1 MTSPRDTQATR
12 ADPACDRL
20 LPRRFQRRRRW
31 RQRWSHS
38 LRLRLVTLFVVLA
51 LAMTA
56 VFIGGFRAAFGSTGW
71 RAVAQPLLSDY
82 MGRVV
87 DEIGSPPSVEKAR
100 ELAAR
105 LPISLRI
112 SGPVVNWASDPDDER
127 HRRRDWF
134 TPHVPTAPG
143 EDPWYVRRT
152 ADGHR
157 ITFGWSPRLM
167 QQANDGFDGVMV
179 ALVLGLILLAYGV
192 VHKLL
197 RPLEDIRAG
206 AARFGRGDFSR
217 PIPLRRRDELGE
229 LAQHINTVADDIKRM
244 LDAKRALLLAVS
256 HELRSPLTRARLNA
270 ELLPETPDGAAERA
284 ALLRDLNEMR
294 DLISDLL
301 EGERLSSPHAALQ
314 REPVDLPALAREV
327 IQELAARGLPMAE
340 AVQLEAAPDLPALVL
355 DRARVRLLLRNLL
368 ANALHHGAGP
378 RPPRLSLHRAPTAAG
393 EADGV
398 CIAVRDFGPGVPA
411 DQLDRLAEPFYRP
424 DSARSRGAGGGGVGL
439 GMYLCRLVAQAHGGQ
454 LDLRLAEP
462 GLAVTA
468 LLR

>member
-1 MTSPRDTQATR
+1 MIAHRRAP
-12 ADPACDRL
+12 ADPACDGL
-20 LPRRFQRRRRW
+20 VPRFQRRRRW

-51 LAMTA
+51 LAMTV
-56 VFIGGFRAAFGSTGW
+56 VFLGGFRAAFGSTGW

-87 DEIGSPPSVEKAR
+87 DEIGSPPSIEKAR

-127 HRRRDWF
+127 HRRRDWL
-134 TPHVPTAPG
+134 TPRVPTAPG

-179 ALVLGLILLAYGV
+179 ALVVGLILLAYGV

-206 AARFGRGDFSR
+206 AERFGRGDFSR

-229 LAQHINTVADDIKRM
+229 LAQHINTVAEDIKHM

-327 IQELAARGLPMAE
+327 MQELVARGLPMAE
-340 AVQLEAAPDLPALVL
+340 AVQVEAASDLPALSL

-378 RPPRLSLHRAPTAAG
+378 QPPRLSLHRAPTAPDKP
-393 EADGV
+393 DGV
-398 CIAVRDFGPGVPA
+398 CIEVRDFGPGVPE
-411 DQLDRLAEPFYRP
+411 DQLERLAEPFYRP
-424 DSARSRGAGGGGVGL
+424 DSARARGAGGGGVGL
-439 GMYLCRLVAQAHGGQ
+439 GMYLCRLVAQAHGGR
-454 LDLRLAEP
+454 LDLRLAKP

>member
-1 MTSPRDTQATR
+1 MTSTR
-12 ADPACDRL
+12 PAPADPACDGL
-20 LPRRFQRRRRW
+20 VPRRFQRRRRW

-112 SGPVVNWASDPDDER
+112 SGPVVNWASDPEDER

-134 TPHVPTAPG
+134 TPRVPTGPG

-157 ITFGWSPRLM
+157 VTFGWSPRLM
-167 QQANDGFDGVMV
+167 QQANDGFDWVMV
-179 ALVLGLILLAYGV
+179 ALVVGLILLAYGV

-206 AARFGRGDFSR
+206 AQRFGRGDFSR

-270 ELLPETPDGAAERA
+270 ELLPETPEGAAERA

-314 REPVDLPALAREV
+314 REPVDLPALAHEV

-340 AVQLEAAPDLPALVL
+340 AVSVEVAPDLPALVL

-378 RPPRLSLHRAPTAAG
+378 QPPRLSLHRAPTAPDAP
-393 EADGV
+393 DGV
-398 CIAVRDFGPGVPA
+398 CIEVRDFGPGVPA
-411 DQLDRLAEPFYRP
+411 DQLERLAEPFYRP
-424 DSARSRGAGGGGVGL
+424 DSARARGAGGGGVGL
-439 GMYLCRLVAQAHGGQ
+439 GMYLCRLVAQAHGGR
-454 LDLRLAEP
+454 LDLRLENP
-462 GLAVTA
+462 GLVVTA